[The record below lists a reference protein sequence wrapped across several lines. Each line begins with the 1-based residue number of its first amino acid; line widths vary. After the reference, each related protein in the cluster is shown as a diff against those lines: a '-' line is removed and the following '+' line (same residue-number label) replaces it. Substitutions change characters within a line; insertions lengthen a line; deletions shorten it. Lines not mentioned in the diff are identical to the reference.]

1 MLPPPFL
8 VGQQLPDFLRRSPI
22 RYSCSGTVCLF
33 VWSIG
38 ADKPVIV
45 IALPNPLR
53 HAPLIYCGNCAFST
67 PGWCHPLN
75 LGSNTI

>member
-1 MLPPPFL
+1 MLLPPFL
-8 VGQQLPDFLRRSPI
+8 AGQQLPDFLRRFSI

-53 HAPLIYCGNCAFST
+53 HAPLSIVEIALSALPVDVT
-67 PGWCHPLN
+67 L
-75 LGSNTI
+75 LI

>member
-8 VGQQLPDFLRRSPI
+8 VGQQLPDLLRRFPI

-45 IALPNPLR
+45 IALPNPSR
-53 HAPLIYCGNCAFST
+53 HAPLIVEIALSALPVVVT
-67 PGWCHPLN
+67 L
-75 LGSNTI
+75 LISVQI